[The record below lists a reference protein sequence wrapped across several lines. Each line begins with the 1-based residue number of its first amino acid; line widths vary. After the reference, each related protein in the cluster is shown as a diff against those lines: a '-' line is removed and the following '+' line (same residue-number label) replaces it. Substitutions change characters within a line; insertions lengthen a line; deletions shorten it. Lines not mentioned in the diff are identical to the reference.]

1 MNNLTIKLI
10 HTTDTHGCFF
20 PFDFIEG
27 RPCNG
32 SMARISTYVKRMRSK
47 YGNRLL
53 LVDGGDILQGQP
65 TCYYCNFVQPQMKNV
80 AARVINFMRYDLQ
93 TIGNHD
99 IETGHAVYD
108 KYAAELDCD
117 LLAANVVNEVTLK
130 PYFKPYAIRNIE
142 GVKIA
147 FIGMLTPTIPY
158 WLQKDLWSGMKF
170 LDIPSCMAQWV
181 KHVREVE
188 HADAIVALFHS
199 GFDGGIQDANGSE
212 NACVTTARNVPGVDL
227 ILCGHD
233 HQLKREYVTN
243 HGKEICIINPSSNAH
258 YVSECRLCFE
268 FNQEGTPKLNAVKA
282 QLRNIDNENVD
293 ESFMEQFN
301 KDIEQVKQYV
311 SRKLGIFAHS
321 IYTRDCF
328 FRSAPFGDLIHD
340 IQLEHIGADISL
352 NAPLKFD
359 ACIRKGDVHVSDLFN
374 LYTYENQLYV
384 IKMTGKELKDLLEMS
399 YGQWVT
405 TMKSPDDH
413 IMLMKQ
419 DGTGHWHWTNLAF
432 NFDTA
437 FGIDYEVDVRQN
449 YGKKVNILRMTNGQ
463 PFCEDKT
470 YRVAMNS
477 YRGNGGGE
485 LLTRGA
491 GISLKE
497 LPNRIEYVS
506 EKDQRSIIMDY
517 IECHKVIDAK
527 PHNNWSF
534 VPMEWTEP
542 ALERDYKLLFG
553 KH

>member
-1 MNNLTIKLI
+1 M
-10 HTTDTHGCFF
+10 
-20 PFDFIEG
+20 
-27 RPCNG
+27 
-32 SMARISTYVKRMRSK
+32 
-47 YGNRLL
+47 
-53 LVDGGDILQGQP
+53 
-65 TCYYCNFVQPQMKNV
+65 
-80 AARVINFMRYDLQ
+80 
-93 TIGNHD
+93 
-99 IETGHAVYD
+99 
-108 KYAAELDCD
+108 
-117 LLAANVVNEVTLK
+117 
-130 PYFKPYAIRNIE
+130 
-142 GVKIA
+142 
-147 FIGMLTPTIPY
+147 
-158 WLQKDLWSGMKF
+158 
-170 LDIPSCMAQWV
+170 
-181 KHVREVE
+181 
-188 HADAIVALFHS
+188 
-199 GFDGGIQDANGSE
+199 
-212 NACVTTARNVPGVDL
+212 
-227 ILCGHD
+227 
-233 HQLKREYVTN
+233 
-243 HGKEICIINPSSNAH
+243 
-258 YVSECRLCFE
+258 
-268 FNQEGTPKLNAVKA
+268 
-282 QLRNIDNENVD
+282 RNIDNENVD

-311 SRKLGIFAHS
+311 SRKLGIFVHS

-340 IQLEHIGADISL
+340 IQLEHTGADISL

-384 IKMTGKELKDLLEMS
+384 VKMTGKEIKKLLEMS

-419 DGTGHWHWTNLAF
+419 DGMGHWHWTNLAF

-437 FGIDYEVDVRQN
+437 FGINYEVDVRQN

-463 PFCEDKT
+463 PFCDDKT

-517 IECHKVIDAK
+517 IERHKIIDAK

>member
-117 LLAANVVNEVTLK
+117 LLAANIVNEVTLK
-130 PYFKPYAIRNIE
+130 PYFKPYTIRNIE

-170 LDIPSCMAQWV
+170 LDIPCCMAQWV

-188 HADAIVALFHS
+188 HADAVIALFHS
-199 GFDGGIQDANGSE
+199 GFDGGIQDGNGSE
-212 NACVTTARNVPGVDL
+212 NACVTTARNVPGIDL

-243 HGKEICIINPSSNAH
+243 RGKEVCIINPSSNAH
-258 YVSECRLCFE
+258 YVSECSLCFQ

-340 IQLEHIGADISL
+340 IQLEHTGADISL

-359 ACIRKGDVHVSDLFN
+359 ACIRKGDVHVCDLFN

-384 IKMTGKELKDLLEMS
+384 IKMTGKELKNLLEMS

-419 DGTGHWHWTNLAF
+419 DDTGHWHWTNLAF

-517 IECHKVIDAK
+517 IERHKVIDAK
-527 PHNNWSF
+527 SHNNWSF

-542 ALERDYKLLFG
+542 ALERDYKLLFD